1 MILLNKINGEQ
12 FALNCDLIETM
23 QSNHDTTIKLSTGTT
38 YIVSNSVEEIIE
50 KIKEY
55 RKSIFS
61 VIINNLSEK

>member
-38 YIVSNSVEEIIE
+38 YIVSDSVEEIIE

-61 VIINNLSEK
+61 AVINNASGK